1 MRRLGEGQ
9 DGVKWGHPP
18 YQPGRQQDG
27 RPARRPGTLRQE
39 RHRRQKQGQS
49 VKARAGAATLLAGL
63 CAVAV
68 SGIFPTAAA
77 ERASAPPPA
86 GLKEAIEQ
94 TVADGFPG
102 VVVYARRGERESKMA
117 AGLADTA
124 SGERARPDQ
133 RFRIASNTKSFV
145 STVLLQLEGE
155 GRLSLDDSTEKWLPG
170 VVQGNGNAGKD
181 ITIRQL
187 LNHTS
192 GIYDPTK
199 EPEFFAPYLEHQEW
213 DHVYTPREVIARA
226 VRHKPLFA
234 PGGGWAYSNTNY
246 LLAGLV
252 IEAVTH
258 RSAPS
263 EIRRRILAPL
273 GLEDTSFPL
282 TDPAIHGPHL
292 HGYDLTGRDVTR
304 FSPSY
309 DWTAGAMISTVDDL
323 ARFHRALFTG
333 KLLRPAQQRELL
345 TTVQFPEE
353 PGYGLGVQRM
363 DVPCGSEPGTK
374 PISAWATDGA
384 GPGFTSVSLATTDG
398 ERQLVLAANVYDL
411 GADLKD
417 ERPVPQSEGP
427 REAQMAALCN

>member
-1 MRRLGEGQ
+1 MGPRL
-9 DGVKWGHPP
+9 H
-18 YQPGRQQDG
+18 
-27 RPARRPGTLRQE
+27 
-39 RHRRQKQGQS
+39 
-49 VKARAGAATLLAGL
+49 
-63 CAVAV
+63 
-68 SGIFPTAAA
+68 
-77 ERASAPPPA
+77 
-86 GLKEAIEQ
+86 
-94 TVADGFPG
+94 
-102 VVVYARRGERESKMA
+102 
-117 AGLADTA
+117 
-124 SGERARPDQ
+124 
-133 RFRIASNTKSFV
+133 
-145 STVLLQLEGE
+145 
-155 GRLSLDDSTEKWLPG
+155 
-170 VVQGNGNAGKD
+170 
-181 ITIRQL
+181 
-187 LNHTS
+187 
-192 GIYDPTK
+192 
-199 EPEFFAPYLEHQEW
+199 
-213 DHVYTPREVIARA
+213 PREVIARA
-226 VRHKPLFA
+226 IRHKPLFA
-234 PGGGWAYSNTNY
+234 PGSDWSYSNTNY

-282 TDPAIHGPHL
+282 TDPAIHGSHL

-345 TTVQFPEE
+345 TTVQFPEA
-353 PGYGLGVQRM
+353 PAYGLGVQRM
-363 DVPCGSEPGTK
+363 DVPCGSEPDTK
-374 PISAWATDGA
+374 PIGAWATDGA

-427 REAQMAALCN
+427 RKAQMAALCH